1 MLTVMG
7 TTSEPNFLKFQDYCC
22 RAYNI
27 LRQNAA
33 LLTTL
38 FILVTT
44 EFGNSRQQQ
53 QQHSPHT
60 THDRCD
66 HAVYRFGCEQMKPA
80 GMPELSDLSDIQY
93 MRERLNLHVSS
104 SSAVVSH
111 LVCGVLSLTLQHPF
125 HRSRFPHTDD
135 RGAGGGCVP
144 HRDCKLAEHTVATHR
159 QLHAPPQTWQELK
172 WRRS

>member
-44 EFGNSRQQQ
+44 EFSNSRPQQQ
-53 QQHSPHT
+53 DSPHT

-104 SSAVVSH
+104 SNAVVSP
-111 LVCGVLSLTLQHPF
+111 LVCGGLSLTLQHPF
-125 HRSRFPHTDD
+125 HRSHGPHTQMTEEQAAAAFRTEIVNSLNTLSRLTDNYM
-135 RGAGGGCVP
+135 
-144 HRDCKLAEHTVATHR
+144 H
-159 QLHAPPQTWQELK
+159 LHK
-172 WRRS
+172 HGKN

>member
-1 MLTVMG
+1 MG

-44 EFGNSRQQQ
+44 EFGTSRQQ

-60 THDRCD
+60 THVRCD

-104 SSAVVSH
+104 SGVVSH
-111 LVCGVLSLTLQHPF
+111 LVCGLTLTLQHPF
-125 HRSRFPHTDD
+125 HPSVT
-135 RGAGGGCVP
+135 VP
-144 HRDCKLAEHTVATHR
+144 THR
-159 QLHAPPQTWQELK
+159 
-172 WRRS
+172 